1 VPYITSEETTSEM
14 SFLELCNAIKGGLD
28 LSDVEIT
35 TDPEESRALERKRL
49 ARQDVQHLM
58 ANMTAQQTERV
69 VELLRSDEELMEL
82 HNDYA

>member
-1 VPYITSEETTSEM
+1 MSE
-14 SFLELCNAIKGGLD
+14 
-28 LSDVEIT
+28 VEIT
-35 TDPEESRALERKRL
+35 TDSEESRALERKRL

-58 ANMTAQQTERV
+58 AKMTAQQAERA